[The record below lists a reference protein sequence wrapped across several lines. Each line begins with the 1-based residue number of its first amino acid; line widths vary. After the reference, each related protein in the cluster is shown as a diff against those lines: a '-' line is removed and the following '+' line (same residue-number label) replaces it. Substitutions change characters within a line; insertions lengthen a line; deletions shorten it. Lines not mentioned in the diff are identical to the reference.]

1 MKRRW
6 LIVLLALLSLGI
18 SAQERADSLGG
29 KNGHFGLSGFSGLSG
44 SYPDKPQTK
53 FSPSQLILPGALV
66 AAGTTGLFQPVM
78 GWKYTLQ
85 DAVHTLGGQNR
96 FPFEDYVQYVPA
108 LAALSA
114 DWLGVPAR
122 HGTVDRLV
130 LSGTS
135 YVVTA
140 GLTWALL
147 KRTVVSIRPGIHY
160 TYVATGRADEISPD
174 ANPKYFNSFP
184 SGHAA
189 TAFMGAE
196 LVRLEYGDRHPW
208 LAVGAYAVATGV
220 GVMRIYHD
228 YHWLTDVLAGAGM
241 GILGARIGWWL
252 LPYEKQLFGTLFKKD
267 IAIRPWTNGQEA
279 VLAFSMSF

>member
-1 MKRRW
+1 MIRR
-6 LIVLLALLSLGI
+6 LLYLCLLLHSLSTFCQTFDTDTI
-18 SAQERADSLGG
+18 APQAVPA
-29 KNGHFGLSGFSGLSG
+29 GHR
-44 SYPDKPQTK
+44 
-53 FSPSQLILPGALV
+53 FSPRQLVLPGALV

-78 GWKYTLQ
+78 AWKYELQ
-85 DAVHTLGGQNR
+85 DAVHTLGGQDR

-108 LAALSA
+108 LAAVSA
-114 DWLGVPAR
+114 GWLGVRAE
-122 HGTVDRLV
+122 HETADRLM
-130 LSGTS
+130 LSATS
-135 YVVTA
+135 YAVTA

-160 TYVATGRADEISPD
+160 TYVASGRQDEITPD

-184 SGHAA
+184 SGHSA

-196 LVRLEYGDRHPW
+196 LVRLEYGREHPW

-228 YHWLTDVLAGAGM
+228 YHWFTDVLAGAGM

-252 LPYEKQLFGTLFKKD
+252 LPYERRLFHSLFKND
-267 IAIRPWTNGQEA
+267 IAIRPSTDGSGA
-279 VLAFSMSF
+279 VLALSLSL